1 MIETT
6 LSRFG
11 LFNTVAHTLHS
22 TVTGQDFQIGV
33 WFPFSYHRTN
43 RTYPVLYVPD
53 GEFAFPAA
61 VGLIPT
67 LMGAGEVPEMLVV
80 GIAYHGIASWAE
92 HGALRDRDFCTA
104 QFQTPPNE
112 TRHLEFTR
120 FFQEELFPLIETRY
134 RADPRDR
141 ALFGF
146 SSAGFFTLHMLLSQ
160 PGMFR
165 RHVTASGTWP
175 GAGEFFLECAAR
187 YVEQPD
193 HPPADLYLAIGERDE
208 EQLPGFNRLVEM
220 LAGGRFPNLRLTSHV
235 FEGEGHT
242 AGMIGK
248 TFLAGLKAVFQ
259 P

>member
-1 MIETT
+1 MTPAS
-6 LSRFG
+6 LPRFS
-11 LFNTVAHTLHS
+11 LFNTEAHILHS
-22 TVTGQDFQIGV
+22 NLADQAFQIGV
-33 WFPFSYHRTN
+33 WFPFSYHSSN
-43 RTYPVLYVPD
+43 RAYPVLYVPD

-80 GIAYHGIASWAE
+80 GIAYDGISSWAE

-104 QFQTPPNE
+104 QFQTPPNK
-112 TRHLEFTR
+112 TRYLEYAR
-120 FFQEELFPLIETRY
+120 FFQEELFPLIETCY

-165 RHVTASGTWP
+165 RHVAASGTWP

-187 YVEQPD
+187 YAEQSE
-193 HPPADLYLAIGERDE
+193 HPVTDLYLAVGDCDE
-208 EQLPGFNRLVEM
+208 GQRPGFHRLVEM
-220 LAGGRFPNLRLTSHV
+220 LASEQFSNLRVNSAI

-242 AGMIGK
+242 AGMISK
-248 TFLAGLKAVFQ
+248 TFLAGLQAAFSK
-259 P
+259 